1 MISTNSHSIFLIS
14 VPILG
19 IFFYLELITTKEVAR
34 LFVGFRPRIG
44 DYFLSKEH
52 VDLNLSKG
60 IQRFRPRT
68 GDYFFIPTLYSYDN

>member
-1 MISTNSHSIFLIS
+1 MLQAQESFRPRTGDYFLS
-14 VPILG
+14 KSKVSY
-19 IFFYLELITTKEVAR
+19 FDEEVIHR
-34 LFVGFRPRIG
+34 FRPRIG